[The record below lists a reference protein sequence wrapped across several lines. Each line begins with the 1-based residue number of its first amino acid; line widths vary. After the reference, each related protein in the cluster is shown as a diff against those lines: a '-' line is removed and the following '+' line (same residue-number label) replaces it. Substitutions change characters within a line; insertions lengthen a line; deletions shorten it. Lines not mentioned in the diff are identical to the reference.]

1 MIRNIRHI
9 QIKKI
14 AYTPNLFKA
23 IITYEAHPTE
33 YDESDDIEYQKGL
46 MNKLINDNWFVNCR
60 PCADME
66 KHRRSID
73 RWER

>member
-23 IITYEAHPTE
+23 IITYESHPTE

-46 MNKLINDNWFVNCR
+46 MNKLIKDNWFVTHR
-60 PCADME
+60 PFNVE
-66 KHRRSID
+66 VVKNLL
-73 RWER
+73 